1 MKALVGVFNQAKALV
16 GAFSV
21 IVQLGRLIVCRTTL
35 YLMAVLK
42 SSSSVSR
49 QEVLVTFSWRSLGTP
64 SIRFSYITFLGIV
77 TPGAGLVDTILA
89 CDWLISTI
97 Y

>member
-1 MKALVGVFNQAKALV
+1 MALVE
-16 GAFSV
+16 AFFV
-21 IVQLGRLIVCRTTL
+21 IVQLRRLIVFSTTHYML